1 MKLGDFL
8 KVLDSIL
15 PIKVYVNGDE
25 YGTYER
31 TEVPEWCKNLE
42 LSDVFVDEWY
52 EDIGVSVY
60 T

>member
-8 KVLDSIL
+8 KVLDSLL

-25 YGTYER
+25 YGTYKQA
-31 TEVPEWCKNLE
+31 EVPEWCKKLE
-42 LSDVFVDEWY
+42 LSDVFIDEWY
-52 EDIGVSVY
+52 EDIGVSIY